1 MKTCRVGR
9 IVGVRSVFAVAV
21 WLLVAAVSSA
31 HFVFIESAAE
41 GDRLL
46 VRSGFGELDGWDP
59 DLVGRMSNSTFQLRT
74 TKGLKPL
81 AMKVDDQEKEY
92 RAAIEGE
99 KPKAVLGVTDFG
111 TIQFGTS
118 PTSRLRY
125 TAKHLVGDSK
135 NWGEDKPTKDL
146 RIELIAKLEGDKMK
160 LRAIFLGKP
169 LTGAKIKGATPSGN
183 DFELLTDAKGQA
195 ELPVGELGHYA
206 MYVGTTTEKTGE
218 INGKEYDVL
227 KDYTTLTFTIGK

>member
-1 MKTCRVGR
+1 MKTRSLGR
-9 IVGVRSVFAVAV
+9 IVGVRGLFAAAA
-21 WLLVAAVSSA
+21 WLSVAAVASA

-41 GDRLL
+41 GDKLL

-74 TKGLKPL
+74 AKGLKPL
-81 AMKVDDQEKEY
+81 EMKVDDKQKEY
-92 RAAIEGE
+92 RAAVEGD
-99 KPKAVLGVTDFG
+99 KPRAVLGATDFG

-118 PTSRLRY
+118 PTSWLRY

-146 RIELIAKLEGDKMK
+146 RIELIAKLDGDKIK

-169 LTGAKIKGATPSGN
+169 LADAKIKGATPNGD
-183 DFELLTDAKGQA
+183 DFELVTDAQGQA
-195 ELPVGELGHYA
+195 ELPVREPGHYA
-206 MYVGTTTEKTGE
+206 MYVGTTTEKAGE
-218 INGKEYDVL
+218 LNGKKYDVL
-227 KDYTTLTFTIGK
+227 KDYTTLTFTIGR